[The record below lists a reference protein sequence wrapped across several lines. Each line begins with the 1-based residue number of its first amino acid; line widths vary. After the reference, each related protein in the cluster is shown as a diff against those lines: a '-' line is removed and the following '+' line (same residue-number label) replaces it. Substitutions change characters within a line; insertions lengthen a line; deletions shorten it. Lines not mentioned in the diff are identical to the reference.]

1 MNASSLV
8 REAMRRV
15 WLHGLRDLLPWIV
28 AGACAWF
35 LLVHWVPERW
45 CRFRQV
51 EAISVHLSETAPHP
65 DSLRVRLERS
75 LRDSA
80 AGAGLRLVAASRQA
94 GGSDPSSLVAS
105 LVVPRLESAGVRL
118 QRVSAREERGEVLL
132 SLSVLAGWNDLLGGF
147 ASLDSIPLAWTTRRL
162 NIRPVDGFRLGG
174 EVVLSVPLAPEAPE

>member
-1 MNASSLV
+1 MNAVSLA

-15 WLHGLRDLLPWIV
+15 WQHGLRDLLPWIV
-28 AGACAWF
+28 AGICAWF
-35 LLVHWVPERW
+35 LVLHWMPERW
-45 CRFRQV
+45 CRFREL
-51 EAISVHLSETAPHP
+51 EAASVHLSETAPRP
-65 DSLRVRLERS
+65 DSLRVRLQRS

-80 AGAGLRLVAASRQA
+80 AGARLRQVAAARQA

-118 QRVSAREERGEVLL
+118 QRVSAREESGEVLL
-132 SLSVLAGWNDLLGGF
+132 SLSVQAGWNDLLGGF

-174 EVVLSVPLAPEAPE
+174 EVVLSVPMAPEVPE